1 MSRNRQNWAR
11 MNEVKSVA
19 DADPETGL
27 RAVGALDAEV
37 IAARKREI
45 SPERTTD
52 QMQSLSVLSGS
63 KGVLAL
69 DALKPLDENMEAV
82 LKQLFPSWSE
92 AR

>member
-1 MSRNRQNWAR
+1 MDLDELHYWTLSDLA
-11 MNEVKSVA
+11 VA
-19 DADPETGL
+19 LG
-27 RAVGALDAEV
+27 
-37 IAARKREI
+37 KREI